1 MEKIK
6 SGIYGL
12 NPLLDGGINKNSTTV
27 IIGPTGAG
35 KTTFATQFLRKG
47 LEQTNPGV
55 FLSLDENK
63 EQIVKEAVEMGWS
76 NIHKYLDEKLLL
88 FIDASGKKF
97 AQFIREDLPDFIQ
110 KWEGADARIAID
122 PLTPVMWAIKDKYEQ
137 RELLSFLLKETR
149 RIGTVVCTLEEHGSE
164 PNLSGPE
171 VIIPMYLA
179 DCVMHLRYE
188 LLGDTEKRAIK
199 IIKCRSS
206 RHSKFLH
213 NYKIIRGLGL
223 MIQQHPLE
231 IKGTRDIP
239 TKLMKE
245 IEKNAK
251 MRPREFE
258 EFKRNLEYLIDDDF
272 TGLKYK
278 DIANSILQE
287 LEDKN
292 R

>member
-12 NPLLDGGINKNSTTV
+12 NPLLDGGINKNSTSV
-27 IIGPTGAG
+27 VIGPSGAG

-47 LEQTNPGV
+47 LEEMNPGV
-55 FLSLDENK
+55 FISLDENR
-63 EQIVKEAVEMGWS
+63 EQIINEAVEMGWT
-76 NIHKYLDEKLLL
+76 NIYRFLDEKLLL

-110 KWEGADARIAID
+110 KWEGANARIVID
-122 PLTPVMWAIKDKYEQ
+122 PLTPVMWAVKDRYEQ

-164 PNLSGPE
+164 PNLSGSE

-179 DCVMHLRYE
+179 DCVIHLRYDV
-188 LLGDTEKRAIK
+188 LSDTEKRKLK

-213 NYKIIRGLGL
+213 DYKIIRGLGL
-223 MIQQHPLE
+223 MLKQHPLE
-231 IKGTRDIP
+231 IKGTTDIP
-239 TKLMKE
+239 KKLKKELEKKLKLPKRDYNQFMK
-245 IEKNAK
+245 
-251 MRPREFE
+251 
-258 EFKRNLEYLIDDDF
+258 NLDYLIDDDF
-272 TGLKYK
+272 TGLEYK
-278 DIANSILQE
+278 EVANNIIRE
-287 LEDKN
+287 LGDKDK
-292 R
+292 

>member
-27 IIGPTGAG
+27 IIGPSGAG

-47 LEQTNPGV
+47 LSQLNPGV
-55 FLSLDENK
+55 FISLDENK
-63 EQIVKEAVEMGWS
+63 EQIVTEAVEMGWS
-76 NIHKYLDEKLLL
+76 NIYKYLDEKLLL

-110 KWEGADARIAID
+110 KWEGANARIVID
-122 PLTPVMWAIKDKYEQ
+122 PLTPVMWAVKDKYEQ

-188 LLGDTEKRAIK
+188 LLGDIEKRAIK

-213 NYKIIRGLGL
+213 DYKIIRGLGL
-223 MIQQHPLE
+223 MIQTHPLE
-231 IKGTRDIP
+231 VKGTKEIP
-239 TKLMKE
+239 AKLIKE
-245 IEKNAK
+245 IEKK
-251 MRPREFE
+251 VKLRPREME
-258 EFKRNLEYLIDDDF
+258 EFKKNFEFLIDDDF
-272 TGLKYK
+272 SGLKYK
-278 DIANSILQE
+278 DVVNSILQE
-287 LEDKN
+287 FQE
-292 R
+292 

>member
-12 NPLLDGGINKNSTTV
+12 NPLLDGGINRNSTTV
-27 IIGPTGAG
+27 LIGPSGAG

-47 LEQTNPGV
+47 LEQLNPGV
-55 FLSLDENK
+55 YISLDENK

-76 NIHKYLDEKLLL
+76 NIYKYLDEKLLL

-179 DCVMHLRYE
+179 DCVMHLRYDV
-188 LLGDTEKRAIK
+188 LGDAESRAIK

-231 IKGTRDIP
+231 IKGTKEIP
-239 TKLMKE
+239 AKLMKE

-251 MRPREFE
+251 LRPLQFE
-258 EFKRNLEYLIDDDF
+258 EFKKNMEYLIDDDF
-272 TGLKYK
+272 GGLKYK
-278 DIANSILQE
+278 EIANSILEE
-287 LEDKN
+287 LKD
-292 R
+292 

>member
-55 FLSLDENK
+55 FISLDENK

>member
-27 IIGPTGAG
+27 IIGPSGAG

-47 LEQTNPGV
+47 LSQMNPGV
-55 FLSLDENK
+55 FISLDENK

-110 KWEGADARIAID
+110 KWEGANARIIID

-188 LLGDTEKRAIK
+188 LLGEIEKRSIK

-223 MIQQHPLE
+223 MIEKHPLE
-231 IKGTRDIP
+231 YKRTKEIP
-239 TKLMKE
+239 TKLVKE
-245 IEKNAK
+245 IEKAAK
-251 MRPREFE
+251 LRPRELE
-258 EFKRNLEYLIDDDF
+258 EFKKNLEYLIDDDF
-272 TGLKYK
+272 GTLKYK

-287 LEDKN
+287 LGD
-292 R
+292 

>member
-12 NPLLDGGINKNSTTV
+12 NPLLDGGINRNSTTV
-27 IIGPTGAG
+27 LIGPSGAG

-47 LEQTNPGV
+47 LDQLNPGV
-55 FLSLDENK
+55 YISLDQNK

-76 NIHKYLDEKLLL
+76 NIYKYLDEKLLL

-179 DCVMHLRYE
+179 DCVMHLRYDV
-188 LLGDTEKRAIK
+188 LGDAESRAIK

-206 RHSKFLH
+206 RHSKYLH
-213 NYKIIRGLGL
+213 NYK
-223 MIQQHPLE
+223 
-231 IKGTRDIP
+231 
-239 TKLMKE
+239 
-245 IEKNAK
+245 
-251 MRPREFE
+251 
-258 EFKRNLEYLIDDDF
+258 
-272 TGLKYK
+272 
-278 DIANSILQE
+278 
-287 LEDKN
+287 
-292 R
+292 